1 MSHNSRADELKRKDG
16 TLSTRL
22 EVKLDRDGQLRD
34 MDVSEWMRSK
44 FRAAEFGD
52 KRLTNRLIQLKDEL
66 GKRAAESIPTSCEDW
81 ASTKAYIPIW
91 R

>member
-22 EVKLDRDGQLRD
+22 DVKLDRDGQSRD
-34 MDVSEWMRSK
+34 MDVSEWIRIE

-52 KRLTNRLIQLKDEL
+52 KRLTNRLIKLKDEF
-66 GKRAAESIPTSCEDW
+66 GRRAAESIPVSCED
-81 ASTKAYIPIW
+81 
-91 R
+91 